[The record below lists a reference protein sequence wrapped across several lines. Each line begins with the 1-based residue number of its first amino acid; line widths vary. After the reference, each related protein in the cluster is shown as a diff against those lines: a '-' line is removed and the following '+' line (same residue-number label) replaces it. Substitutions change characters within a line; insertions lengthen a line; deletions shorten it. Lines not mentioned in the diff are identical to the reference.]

1 MNEKSKSNFNFLISA
16 SAFSNLADG
25 IAGFAYPW
33 LFSLITRDPQLISF
47 IIVCSTLPHLIFVL
61 FAGVIAD
68 RFNRKSILIFT
79 RVAQIVLS
87 GFYILVIYLNLD
99 LIPKS
104 VQIVEPEFK
113 SKFLI
118 ITISYILALIFGVL
132 EVTRDNAAQSFLP
145 QIVDKENLQKA
156 NGRLFGI
163 ELVSN
168 NFLGAPIAGFLI
180 GISLIT
186 PFVADTILLIFSS
199 FFIFKIKG
207 NFKREDLT
215 NSEQKTIPMIKDGI
229 KWLKS
234 QTLLKRLAAYTGLA
248 NFLGAMQY
256 PIMVLFAQEILNLN
270 SVQYAFLAYGS
281 ALGGVLGS
289 YYADKI
295 NNRLKESKTLLI
307 GMFLFSI
314 GMFLPYAT
322 KNAFLVALAF
332 ALTSFGSIIWNVQA
346 VSIRQS
352 IIPDNLLGRVNS
364 VYRLLA
370 LGLTPIGA
378 FVGGTIVK
386 LTESNFS
393 REFALR
399 IPFLLAG
406 IFMLVIFLTAL
417 KLLSQNLIDKT
428 KNNALNQISE
438 D

>member
-1 MNEKSKSNFNFLISA
+1 MNRESKSNFNFLLSA
-16 SAFSNLADG
+16 SGFSNLADG

-33 LFSLITRDPQLISF
+33 LFSLITRDPQLISL
-47 IIVCSTLPHLIFVL
+47 IVVFSTLPHLMFVL

-68 RFNRKSILIFT
+68 KYNRQSILVFT
-79 RVAQIVLS
+79 RVIQILLT
-87 GFYILVIYLNLD
+87 GIYIVIIYINLEF
-99 LIPKS
+99 IPKS
-104 VQIVEPEFK
+104 VQLTEPEFK
-113 SKFLI
+113 SKFFI

-145 QIVDKENLQKA
+145 QIVEKENLQKA

-163 ELVSN
+163 ELITN

-186 PFVADTILLIFSS
+186 PFIADTILLVFSS

-207 NFKREDLT
+207 NFKREN
-215 NSEQKTIPMIKDGI
+215 NSNSGQKTIPMIKDGI
-229 KWLKS
+229 TWLNS
-234 QTLLKRLAAYTGLA
+234 QSLLKRLAIYTGLA

-256 PIMVLFAQEILNLN
+256 PIMILFAQEILNLN
-270 SVQYAFLAYGS
+270 SVQYGFLAYGA

-289 YYADKI
+289 YFAEKI
-295 NNRLKESKTLLI
+295 NNKLKESKTLLI
-307 GMFLFSI
+307 GMMLFSI
-314 GMFLPYAT
+314 GMYLPYIT
-322 KNAFLVALAF
+322 KNAILVASAF

-378 FVGGTIVK
+378 LVGGTLVK
-386 LTESNFS
+386 LTELNLS

-399 IPFLLAG
+399 LPFLIAG
-406 IFMLVIFLTAL
+406 ICMLFIFLTAF
-417 KLLSQNLIDKT
+417 KLLSQNLIDNT
-428 KNNALNQISE
+428 KNNTLNQNSK